1 MQQPTSVPTSLSPD
15 QIRRRIVDYDSQV
28 RQGIEDGNIQQV
40 MKRLGPLL
48 VSLVFFS
55 YCIDNSY
62 TIREQYSGIRRVP
75 QLNGQRF
82 HAPCSSTTSSGPG
95 TRPNFDRHPILLT
108 SNWTKCKRSMNDK
121 GRRQQPPLPHPLHPL
136 PSPNPP
142 PSLLD
147 HLSPKRKRRDERPV
161 PRRRPSLSPS
171 PWQDLH
177 DRQGPGLSLRRWRW

>member
-15 QIRRRIVDYDSQV
+15 QIWHRIVDYDSQV
-28 RQGIEDGNIQQV
+28 RQGIEDGNIRQV
-40 MKRLGPLL
+40 MKQLGPLL

-62 TIREQYSGIRRVP
+62 TFREQYSGIRRVP
-75 QLNGQRF
+75 QLNGQCF

-108 SNWTKCKRSMNDK
+108 SNWTKCKHSMNNK
-121 GRRQQPPLPHPLHPL
+121 GRWQQPPLPHLLHPQ
-136 PSPNPP
+136 PSPNLP

-147 HLSPKRKRRDERPV
+147 HLSPKRRDERPV
-161 PRRRPSLSPS
+161 PRPRPSLFPF
-171 PWQDLH
+171 

>member
-1 MQQPTSVPTSLSPD
+1 MASD
-15 QIRRRIVDYDSQV
+15 RRL
-28 RQGIEDGNIQQV
+28 RQSSKTGDRGWKHLAGDETAWAIAGE
-40 MKRLGPLL
+40 
-48 VSLVFFS
+48 SHFFS

-62 TIREQYSGIRRVP
+62 TFREQYSGIRRVP
-75 QLNGQRF
+75 QLNRQRF
-82 HAPCSSTTSSGPG
+82 HVPCSSTTSSGPG
-95 TRPNFDRHPILLT
+95 TWPNFNRRPILLT
-108 SNWTKCKRSMNDK
+108 NNWTKCKCSMNGK
-121 GRRQQPPLPHPLHPL
+121 GRRQQPPLPHPPHPL

-142 PSLLD
+142 PSLLN